1 MSKIS
6 LLLKKRRGDVSL
18 LTVASYDDVPTEDP
32 VRSQLVKK
40 YRKARKA
47 AADRKAYDA
56 EH

>member
-1 MSKIS
+1 M
-6 LLLKKRRGDVSL
+6 LLKKRRGDVSL

-32 VRSQLVKK
+32 LRSQLVKK